1 MTGGAAS
8 LSFQRFSSPPAAMR
22 SLSLTT
28 PMWPSAPTFR
38 SASVIIA
45 DLMSHFPPVEGS
57 AGNRVGI
64 KLQIR
69 CNDYTPRA
77 IMSDSGPIGGADVR
91 VDNVNIISERRC
103 PRWNTGEA

>member
-1 MTGGAAS
+1 
-8 LSFQRFSSPPAAMR
+8 MR
-22 SLSLTT
+22 SLSLTP

-77 IMSDSGPIGGADVR
+77 IMSDSGPIGEADVR
-91 VDNVNIISERRC
+91 VDNVNIINERHC